1 MKDKDSD
8 FTKKQP
14 RPSLADKAA
23 AIDLDLGKF
32 RLPGQA
38 PMDLVGIDPADLLK
52 RREQFLARR
61 SQLQRDLRS
70 RWRCTQCRTVYPNG
84 ENIRVVI
91 RGGVEVFVCPDKKC
105 DAPVIR
111 IEDSRTQ

>member
-14 RPSLADKAA
+14 RPSLTDKAA
-23 AIDLDLGKF
+23 AVDLDLGKF

-52 RREQFLARR
+52 RREAFLQLRAE
-61 SQLQRDLRS
+61 LQRNLRS
-70 RWRCTQCRTVYPNG
+70 EWQCTQCKKVYPNG

-91 RGGVEVFVCPDKKC
+91 RGGSEVFVCPDQSC

-111 IEDSRTQ
+111 KDARPQ